1 MSKNPYARLLLDA
14 GALMTD
20 LSNKQVALEWLELV
34 KNAEAAVYF
43 NENDLMI
50 VDRQRNETFFEMSPY
65 KFQLDR
71 CVIYLDDTHT
81 RGTDLKIPK
90 GFIGTVTL
98 GKGLTMDRLMQACM
112 RMRMLG
118 DGHKVQFFA
127 SNEVHTAI
135 ENQNKIGSLQVIEW
149 AIKNSQ
155 NEIKEG
161 LLYWGMQGLS
171 YFKRESAKLTFEKDK
186 NLQNYFNFYKEN
198 ESTELANLYEGDRLE
213 DSVFEILHRRSEA
226 IQKHLSDSSNV
237 PKKLKQGILDHLKKY
252 AKNEKKLVHFLE
264 EEQEVELEIEQEEE
278 RVIERPPLADPSV
291 PSLHRD
297 VTNFV
302 ASGTLK
308 LTCLSGSS
316 FISLPETL
324 LNSSFKSIVEAD
336 AWMKNRIFATNDF
349 KNTIKDNL
357 FNKNDDFLRSC
368 RWLAFSKEKNILV
381 LLSGFEANKLMAYF
395 REDRISLTRILPRM
409 RQGQKLE
416 INFNKVGIPDDL
428 LQPMAIFSGN
438 LYLNTQEEQKS
449 YLNFIGYRPSPR
461 TTKEE
466 VLFEK

>member
-1 MSKNPYARLLLDA
+1 M
-14 GALMTD
+14 
-20 LSNKQVALEWLELV
+20 
-34 KNAEAAVYF
+34 
-43 NENDLMI
+43 
-50 VDRQRNETFFEMSPY
+50 
-65 KFQLDR
+65 
-71 CVIYLDDTHT
+71 
-81 RGTDLKIPK
+81 
-90 GFIGTVTL
+90 
-98 GKGLTMDRLMQACM
+98 
-112 RMRMLG
+112 
-118 DGHKVQFFA
+118 
-127 SNEVHTAI
+127 
-135 ENQNKIGSLQVIEW
+135 
-149 AIKNSQ
+149 
-155 NEIKEG
+155 
-161 LLYWGMQGLS
+161 
-171 YFKRESAKLTFEKDK
+171 AK
-186 NLQNYFNFYKEN
+186 
-198 ESTELANLYEGDRLE
+198 
-213 DSVFEILHRRSEA
+213 
-226 IQKHLSDSSNV
+226 
-237 PKKLKQGILDHLKKY
+237 
-252 AKNEKKLVHFLE
+252 
-264 EEQEVELEIEQEEE
+264 
-278 RVIERPPLADPSV
+278 PSI

-302 ASGTLK
+302 GSGTLK
-308 LTCLSGSS
+308 LTCLSDS
-316 FISLPETL
+316 FISLSETL